1 MKWGAI
7 FGACVLVGAVV
18 MYNRTDVTQLRGSN
32 DVPAVSAEDFSIVGE
47 AQKPRGEILLSF
59 VANKEV
65 SELVVQ
71 RDNGG
76 VPAEVI
82 GSVSL
87 PRGVYKNLIVV
98 LNEPLATD
106 MTVYATLY
114 SMTENAFDIRVNA
127 PRIGVSGN
135 VASVKIKIKK

>member
-1 MKWGAI
+1 MKWGVVVGI
-7 FGACVLVGAVV
+7 CVLVGAVFV
-18 MYNRTDVTQLRGSN
+18 FNRSSVAQPIGSN

-47 AQKPRGEILLSF
+47 SQKPKSEVVLSF

-76 VPAEVI
+76 TPGDVI

-87 PRGVYKNLIVV
+87 PRGVYKNLIVA
-98 LNEPLATD
+98 LKEPLVIDTV
-106 MTVYATLY
+106 VYATLY
-114 SMTENAFDIRVNA
+114 STTDNAFDIRVNA
-127 PRIGVSGN
+127 PRIGTSGN
-135 VASVKIKIKK
+135 VASTKMKVK